1 MANIIKGK
9 KIAIIASDN
18 GIGHIKRSIILAN
31 KLASFYKKT
40 KFIFFADQSKIIKLK
55 NEIKLKDYIQFKN
68 YSPNI
73 EKLLKLKNPFTNI
86 LSSLPDLKNY
96 HIVISDNLPEVL
108 LKNTNTIL
116 FANFLW
122 SDVYSNQKKKYQ
134 LKIKNLLEK
143 YKPIIFQNYLFGM
156 KLSNYSFKIIHK
168 INFFEIRL
176 LKPKKIKNS
185 ILFSVGN
192 TKDDSISIN
201 KVILILKKLP
211 DKYKIYIEPRLFN
224 NSLPNNFYKMSF
236 SKKNISKMEY
246 AIIRPGLGTTYS
258 CIENDILIFVLNSS
272 NNEIKFNRNIIIRNK
287 IGFKFDN
294 NFISNISNPSK
305 NDYSQNISKLNFL
318 GKKNFKK
325 IFDSQFKLL
334 LKP

>member
-31 KLASFYKKT
+31 KLASFYKET
-40 KFIFFADQSKIIKLK
+40 KFIFFADKSKIIKLK
-55 NEIKLKDYIQFKN
+55 NEIKLIDNIQFKN

-73 EKLLKLKNPFTNI
+73 ENLLKLKNPFNNI

-116 FANFLW
+116 LANFLW
-122 SDVYSNQKKKYQ
+122 SNVYGNQKKKYQ

-143 YKPIIFQNYLFGM
+143 YKPITFQNYLFGM
-156 KLSNYSFKIIHK
+156 KLSNYGSKIIHK
-168 INFFEIRL
+168 INFFEFRL

-192 TKDDSISIN
+192 TKDSSISIN
-201 KVILILKKLP
+201 KVMLILRKLP
-211 DKYKIYIEPRLFN
+211 YKFKIYMEPRYFN
-224 NSLPNNFYKMSF
+224 DSLPNNFYKMSF

-258 CIENDILIFVLNSS
+258 CIENNILIFVLNSS
-272 NNEIKFNRNIIIRNK
+272 NKEIKFNRNVIIRNK

-294 NFISNISNPSK
+294 NFISNVSNFSK
-305 NDYSQNISKLNFL
+305 NDYSQNIAKLNFL
-318 GKKNFKK
+318 GKKNLKK
-325 IFDSQFKLL
+325 KFDSQFKLL
-334 LKP
+334 LKS